1 MVNFEQFITKHLYD
15 ICNLMQS
22 KLPKYEQIAPT
33 FGTSMVVKQFLEP
46 GKNEYPLWHMHPEME
61 LVYVNGGTGKRYIGN
76 HQSYYQD
83 GDLIMIGPD
92 LPHYGFTDRLTN
104 NRSETIVQMRED
116 FLGMNFYEVP
126 EMRSIVRLIS
136 RSKQG
141 LVFFGETK
149 DRVGAKLENLANKA
163 PFERVMLLLEIL
175 KDLSDSKEYNLLNA
189 SGSVIEIDPKDQE
202 RINKIYSHVK
212 QNFQASIKLDDI
224 ADMLSMTKPAFC
236 RYFKKVSGNTF
247 TGFVNEYRL
256 VHASKLLAETT
267 TPITEICYEC
277 GFNNFSHFNKQFQKF
292 TGKSASGFRST
303 QTHIVS

>member
-1 MVNFEQFITKHLYD
+1 
-15 ICNLMQS
+15 MQS
-22 KLPKYEQIAPT
+22 KQPKYEQIAPT

-83 GDLIMIGPD
+83 GDLMLIGPN

-104 NRSETIVQMRED
+104 NRSETIIQMRED
-116 FLGMNFYEVP
+116 FLGQHFFEVP
-126 EMRSIVRLIS
+126 EMQSIQRLIE
-136 RSKQG
+136 RSKLG
-141 LVFFGETK
+141 LVFLGATK
-149 DRVGAKLENLANKA
+149 DKIGAKLEDLPNR
-163 PFERVMLLLEIL
+163 PSFERVILLLEIL
-175 KDLSDSKEYNLLNA
+175 KELSDSKEYEILNA
-189 SGSVIEIDPKDQE
+189 SGSAIEIEPKDQE

-212 QNFQASIKLDDI
+212 QNFQTSIKLDDI
-224 ADMLSMTKPAFC
+224 SDMLSMTKPAFC

-256 VHASKLLAETT
+256 VHACKLLAETMK
-267 TPITEICYEC
+267 PITEICYEC

-292 TGKSASGFRST
+292 TGKSASGFRNE
-303 QTHIVS
+303 QTKIVS